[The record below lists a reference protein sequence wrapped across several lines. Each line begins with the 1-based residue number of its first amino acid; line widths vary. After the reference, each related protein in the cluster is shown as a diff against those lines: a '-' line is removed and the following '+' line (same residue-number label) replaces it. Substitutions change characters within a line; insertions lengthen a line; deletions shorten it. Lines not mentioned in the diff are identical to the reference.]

1 MEACGADCQ
10 CSCNCV
16 TIRSKNVMGKKYV
29 DLVAKEHLNLISEA
43 LKKED
48 SASSSSILDELERL
62 RIEVKAG
69 SGRILPG
76 MLTYDT
82 PPQVILSRTDKE
94 GRYVLSKTEMQ
105 KLKEDIEQ
113 YLQRKDEC
121 KPLCLEDLD
130 E

>member
-1 MEACGADCQ
+1 MTQPTKQFVME
-10 CSCNCV
+10 
-16 TIRSKNVMGKKYV
+16 TKTNVKFIT
-29 DLVAKEHLNLISEA
+29 KERLDIIAEA
-43 LKKED
+43 FKKEE
-48 SASSSSILDELERL
+48 SSSSSSILDELEHL

-76 MLTYDT
+76 MLIYDT
-82 PPQVILSRTDKE
+82 PPQVIPSRIDKE
-94 GRYVLSKTEMQ
+94 GCYVLSKTEMQ

-121 KPLCLEDLD
+121 KSLRLEDLD

>member
-1 MEACGADCQ
+1 MEK
-10 CSCNCV
+10 
-16 TIRSKNVMGKKYV
+16 KNE
-29 DLVAKEHLNLISEA
+29 DLVAKEYLNLISEA

-82 PPQVILSRTDKE
+82 PPHVNLSRIDKE
-94 GRYVLSKTEMQ
+94 GCYVLSKTEMQ
-105 KLKEDIEQ
+105 KLK
-113 YLQRKDEC
+113 YKL
-121 KPLCLEDLD
+121 
-130 E
+130 